1 MLDSCRHARRPRA
14 HMSSDATSLPSFR
27 QPPVTEVVL
36 SVQFDALVGFELQ
49 HFGALWERFKD
60 KFPKVETKPSLE
72 PVWETFEPAAPPRLQ
87 IRLLQN
93 SMPRMWLV
101 STAGTELIQ
110 VQNDRFIHNWRKV
123 GSGDEYPRYE
133 RIRREFETELTT
145 FIEWCSSVNLPVP
158 QVRQCEITYLN
169 QIAPSDVSKVHTDPS
184 RVTTLLSAPASP
196 APGAMLESVNLAAHY
211 VIAGAAG
218 TANTPLGRLHVEMTP
233 AFAQP
238 SNAPIFMLN
247 LTARGAP
254 RSNDVA
260 GALSFMDMGRRTIV
274 TAFKSITTT
283 EMHVHWGI
291 ER

>member
-1 MLDSCRHARRPRA
+1 
-14 HMSSDATSLPSFR
+14 MSSNATSLPSFR
-27 QPPVTEVVL
+27 KPPVMEVVL
-36 SVQFDALVGFELQ
+36 SVQFDAIAGFDLQ
-49 HFGALWERFKD
+49 HFGLLWEQFKD
-60 KFPKVETKPSLE
+60 KFPKVETKPPLE
-72 PVWETFEPAAPPRLQ
+72 PMWETFEPAAAPRLQ

-93 SMPRMWLV
+93 VMPRMWLV
-101 STAGTELIQ
+101 SAAGTELIQ

-145 FIEWCSSVNLPVP
+145 FIEWCTSMNLPAP

-169 QIAPSDVSKVHTDPS
+169 QIAPPDVSKVHTDPS
-184 RVTTLLSAPASP
+184 HVTKLLSASASP
-196 APGAMLESVNLAAHY
+196 APGALLESVNLAAHY
-211 VIAGAAG
+211 VIADAAGAAS
-218 TANTPLGRLHVEMTP
+218 TPIGRLHVEMTP

-254 RSNDVA
+254 RSTDVA
-260 GALSFMDMGRRTIV
+260 SALSFMDTGRRTIV
-274 TAFKSITTT
+274 TAFKSLTTA
-283 EMHVHWGI
+283 EMHEHWEI